1 MNLLNALLS
10 RAGYLNRNA
19 HSVDPEIALKCG
31 VNRPDFA
38 TGPWLD
44 LHVSQYA
51 NLATMNNAGA
61 FATRSELLQEYQA

>member
-1 MNLLNALLS
+1 MNLLNSLLS

-19 HSVDPEIALKCG
+19 HHVDPEIALKCG

-38 TGPWLD
+38 TGAWLD
-44 LHVSQYA
+44 LHVGQYA

-61 FATRSELLQEYQA
+61 FATRSELRTEFHA